1 MVGKCKEVFHMQVAV
16 SLCCQ
21 FLFFVY
27 GVVVVSGYQ
36 WQLCVFLHIRCS
48 FYFGRPAVGGLL
60 PSEKNKGPASHCGG
74 RAYFPS

>member
-16 SLCCQ
+16 SLCGQ

-27 GVVVVSGYQ
+27 GVVVVGGYQ

-48 FYFGRPAVGGLL
+48 FYFGRSA
-60 PSEKNKGPASHCGG
+60 A
-74 RAYFPS
+74 FF

>member
-16 SLCCQ
+16 SLCGQ

-27 GVVVVSGYQ
+27 GVVVVGGYQ

-48 FYFGRPAVGGLL
+48 FYFGRPA
-60 PSEKNKGPASHCGG
+60 A
-74 RAYFPS
+74 FF